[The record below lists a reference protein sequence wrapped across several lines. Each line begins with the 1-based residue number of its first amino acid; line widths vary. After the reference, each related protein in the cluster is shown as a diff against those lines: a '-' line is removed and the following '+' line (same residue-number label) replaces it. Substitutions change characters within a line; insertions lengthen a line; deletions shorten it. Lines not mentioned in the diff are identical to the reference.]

1 MNRND
6 FLNMIE
12 NSSSVNRQMIGEIYE
27 LIDIFPYFQSAH
39 LLLLKGLYRNSD
51 VKFENQLRN
60 SAIHINDRD
69 VLYWLLKEDSPSLT
83 KETEESGITE
93 VENMA
98 KKTLSEASESDNT
111 LNEPKKVTDTQQT
124 VIEAANSEYLIN
136 DIERNPDKI
145 KLNGESEPSERISG
159 HGILIAA
166 EPETAESSG
175 VIFLPD
181 EENNSLDD
189 KVFFMDPG
197 FSVADNSELLELDL
211 EDETLNIEEE
221 LPGEI
226 EYKESKKQIQ
236 SELIDKFIISNPRIE
251 PQRDKTD
258 NPNEDISHPFVE
270 QKDGFVTETLAK
282 IYVCQGYYSKA
293 IEIYEKLSLKFPE
306 KSSYFASQIEKVKEY
321 IKK

>member
-1 MNRND
+1 
-6 FLNMIE
+6 MIE

-27 LIDIFPYFQSAH
+27 LINIFPYFQSAH
-39 LLLLKGLYRNSD
+39 MLLLKGLYKNSD

-69 VLYWLLKEDSPSLT
+69 VLYWLLKEDTSLSAIAT
-83 KETEESGITE
+83 KESGFPE
-93 VENMA
+93 VENLA
-98 KKTLSEASESDNT
+98 GKPLSDGSESENT
-111 LNEPKKVTDTQQT
+111 LHEPEKVTDTQQT
-124 VIEAANSEYLIN
+124 VIEAANSQYLIN
-136 DIERNPDKI
+136 DIEKDSDKI
-145 KLNGESEPSERISG
+145 KLNEKSGSPEKVSG

-166 EPETAESSG
+166 EPQSNEPSG

-181 EENNSLDD
+181 EENTSLDD

-197 FSVADNSELLELDL
+197 FSVPDNSELLELDL
-211 EDETLNIEEE
+211 EEETLNIEEE
-221 LPGEI
+221 LSGENGN
-226 EYKESKKQIQ
+226 KDSKKQLQ

-251 PQRDKTD
+251 PHRDKTD
-258 NPNEDISHPFVE
+258 NPNEDISRPFVE
-270 QKDGFVTETLAK
+270 QTDGLVTETLAK

-306 KSSYFASQIEKVKEY
+306 KSSYFATQIEKVKEY